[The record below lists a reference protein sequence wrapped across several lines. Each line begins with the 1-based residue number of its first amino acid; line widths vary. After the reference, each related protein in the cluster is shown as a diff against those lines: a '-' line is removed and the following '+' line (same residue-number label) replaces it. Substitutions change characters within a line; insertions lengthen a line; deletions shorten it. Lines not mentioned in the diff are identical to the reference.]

1 MAVMAGKIQSANPN
15 AGFRF
20 HLEQRT
26 RLFAVNT
33 IRLVTALPQGQLRDV
48 VGKQLFRSATS
59 LGANYRAAARARSK
73 SDFIAKISIAEEE
86 ADETQYWLEILR
98 ELEAVSEKEFHTLYQ
113 EARELTAIFVSSGRT
128 AKYGPASEGRRP
140 KAEST

>member
-1 MAVMAGKIQSANPN
+1 MGGRVQSANPN

-26 RLFAVNT
+26 RHFAVNV
-33 IRLVTALPQGQLRDV
+33 IRFVGALSDGQIRDV
-48 VGKQLFRSATS
+48 IGRQLLRSATS
-59 LGANYRAAARARSK
+59 VGANYRAAARARSR

-86 ADETQYWLEILR
+86 ADETQYWLEILFD
-98 ELEAVSEKEFHTLYQ
+98 LKAVTEDQFHQLYQ

-128 AKYGPASEGRRP
+128 AKYGSTRDDRRP
-140 KAEST
+140 KVESM